1 MGAATETEL
10 KDKKLRY
17 EDALNSVKCA
27 LESGVVAG
35 GGATLAWL
43 AGRQTEIM
51 AKLTF
56 VDEDEVR
63 GAEIVFRAITAPIKQ
78 IAQNAGV
85 DGSVVLE
92 TVKDAEYGYGYNAA
106 IDKYQDLIANG
117 VLDPAKVT
125 CWAVENSASISG
137 AILTTNVLICEIPV
151 PESEQQGMNGGGGG
165 DMGMY

>member
-35 GGATLAWL
+35 GGATLAYL
-43 AGRQTEIM
+43 AGKQDEIM
-51 AKLTF
+51 STMTF
-56 VDEDEVR
+56 TDEDEMR

-78 IAQNAGV
+78 IALNAGV

-92 TVKDAEYGYGYNAA
+92 TVKDAEYGFGYNAA
-106 IDKYQDLIANG
+106 TDEYQNLIDNG

-125 CWAVENSASISG
+125 QWGVENSASIAG
-137 AILTTNVLICEIPV
+137 AILTTNVLICEIPK
-151 PESEQQGMNGGGGG
+151 PEEQGPPGGGG
-165 DMGMY
+165 DMGGMY